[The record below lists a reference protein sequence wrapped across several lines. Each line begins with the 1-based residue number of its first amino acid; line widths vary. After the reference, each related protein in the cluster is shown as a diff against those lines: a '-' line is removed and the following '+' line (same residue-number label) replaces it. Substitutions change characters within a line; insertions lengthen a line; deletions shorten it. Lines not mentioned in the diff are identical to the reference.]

1 VQPLETQMSQPLI
14 TCPNCG
20 TEIELTEALA
30 APLHARL
37 EAAHQAQL
45 AQMQAQ
51 FRREADARVRALVSQ
66 AEKKARE
73 DSSLERQIL
82 ERELAD
88 ERERRDTAQKA
99 ELSLRREN
107 AALENRARELDL
119 EVARRVDTEK
129 QRLEEAFRRSF
140 AEQQDLK
147 LKEKEKLIEDLRRA
161 LEEVKRKSEQG
172 SQERQGEVLEI
183 DVQAELERRFPQD
196 VISPVPKGAR
206 GADLLQEVRDG
217 TRACGLIIWET
228 KNTKHWQ
235 PAWLDKLK
243 QDQRCVG
250 ANLAVMVSTALPDG
264 IVEFGRIDGV
274 WVANLRTWPALA
286 LTLREQ
292 LIQVAFAHAAADG
305 KHEKMEFLYDYLAGD
320 RFRSRVQAIVEAFTA
335 LQSQLNRER
344 VAMQRIWK
352 EREKHIERVLANTA
366 EMYGEV
372 RGIVG
377 SSLPGIS
384 ALELEPVAGM
394 LEDMTE

>member
-1 VQPLETQMSQPLI
+1 MTEPLI

-30 APLHARL
+30 APLHAKL

-51 FRREADARVRALVSQ
+51 LHREADARVTALVSQ

-88 ERERRDTAQKA
+88 ERERREAAQKA
-99 ELSLRREN
+99 ELSLRREK
-107 AALENRARELDL
+107 AALENRTRELDL

-129 QRLEEAFRRSF
+129 QRVEEALRRAF

-161 LEEVKRKSEQG
+161 LEEAKRKSEQG

-196 VISPVPKGAR
+196 LISPVPKGAR

-243 QDQRCVG
+243 QDQRAMG
-250 ANLAVMVSTALPDG
+250 ANLAVLVSTALPDG
-264 IVEFGRIDGV
+264 IVEFGRPDGV
-274 WVANLRTWPALA
+274 WVASLRTWPALA

-320 RFRSRVQAIVEAFTA
+320 RFRSRVQAIVEAFTT

-366 EMYGEV
+366 GMYGEV

-377 SSLPGIS
+377 SSLPAIA
-384 ALELEPVAGM
+384 ALELEPVAM